1 MPELILDR
9 APSAVISLDE
19 QGLVTYWN
27 RSAEKT
33 FRIPREEAIGREL
46 AELIIPE
53 RYRAAHRLGI
63 RRFLADGTGPL
74 LERPTELTALR
85 PDGSEFPVQLT
96 ISAIRRGPVWT
107 FTAFVAD
114 MSERE
119 AAERERERLVEEL
132 RHTLHLAEQR
142 FDAVVGALSDPV
154 TIRDRSNRLVYANRA
169 ALGHLG
175 FESSEQLR
183 STPPDK
189 IMDDYLVWTE
199 DGRQISMD
207 QIPSVRILAGEDGSE
222 PLLIRTVHRDT
233 GVQRWNL
240 LKAAPLLDE
249 AGEAE
254 ATIMVIEDVT
264 EQKRAERQGTFLTHA
279 SDVLASSLDYQQT
292 LQNVAQLAVPDIAD
306 WCAVDLVDEDGDR
319 EPVAA
324 AHVDP
329 SRLALAKQLRQYEP
343 GRLNPDQGMG
353 LVVRTGEPLLYP
365 KISDEMLARAAV
377 DKRHLELLRAVGFRS
392 ALIVPMRIGTRTLGT
407 LTLVTAESARVLEQ
421 PDLDLA
427 EQVAARAAVAIEN
440 SRLYS
445 ERSEIAHTLQQSLL
459 PQELPEIPGYELAGV
474 CIPAYAGTEVG
485 GDFYDVW
492 DEPDGWMIAMG
503 DVTGKGV
510 QAAALTSLVRH
521 TMRVSSEFIS
531 SPAEVLRYVD
541 RALKRQAARRSI
553 CTALVLRVQRDRA
566 LLAVGG
572 HPLPFLI
579 SSEGVARVGENGPLL
594 GGFAGAHWRDSVI
607 ELEPGSTL
615 VAYTDGVTDA
625 VGTGGTR
632 YGIHR
637 LAETLGRCPAQA
649 ATGVVDAL
657 MEALGSFQ
665 VGPNADDTAVLAL
678 RRLSRHATPQRIAGQ
693 LQPIEA
699 IGSAP

>member
-19 QGLVTYWN
+19 RGLVTYWN
-27 RSAEKT
+27 RSAEKA
-33 FRIPREEAIGREL
+33 FGIPKEEAIGREL
-46 AELIIPE
+46 GELIIPE
-53 RYRAAHRLGI
+53 RYRAEHRSGI
-63 RRFLADGTGPL
+63 KRFLADGTGPL

-85 PDGSEFPVQLT
+85 ADGTEFPVALT
-96 ISAIRRGPVWT
+96 VSAIRRGSVWT
-107 FTAFVAD
+107 FTAFVQD
-114 MSERE
+114 LSERE

-154 TIRDRSNRLVYANRA
+154 TIRDRNNRLVYANRA
-169 ALGHLG
+169 ALAHLG
-175 FESSEQLR
+175 FQSSEQLR
-183 STPPDK
+183 NTSPNK
-189 IMDDYLVWTE
+189 IMDDYLVFTE
-199 DGRQISMD
+199 DGHPISMD
-207 QIPSVRILAGEDGSE
+207 QIPSVRILAGEEASE

-240 LKAAPLLDE
+240 LKASPLLDE
-249 AGEAE
+249 AGQAE

-264 EQKRAERQGTFLTHA
+264 EQKRAERQAAFLTHA

-292 LQNVAQLAVPDIAD
+292 FRNVAQLAVPDIAD
-306 WCAVDLVDEDGDR
+306 WCAVDLIDEDGDR
-319 EPVAA
+319 QPVAV

-329 SRLALAKQLRQYEP
+329 SRLALAEQLREYEP
-343 GRLNPDQGMG
+343 ARLNPDQGKG
-353 LVVRTGEPLLYP
+353 LVARTGEPLLYP
-365 KISDEMLARAAV
+365 DISDEMLVQAAV
-377 DKRHLELLRAVGFRS
+377 DERHLELLRAVGFRS

-421 PDLDLA
+421 PDLRLA

-440 SRLYS
+440 ARLYG
-445 ERSEIAHTLQQSLL
+445 ERSKIAHTLQQSLL

-474 CIPAYAGTEVG
+474 YIPAYAGTEVG

-492 DEPDGWMIAMG
+492 EESDAWMITMG

-510 QAAALTSLVRH
+510 EAAALTSLVRH
-521 TMRVSSEFIS
+521 TMRASSEFIS

-541 RALKRQAARRSI
+541 RTLKRQRTRSI

-572 HPLPFLI
+572 HPLPFVI
-579 SSEGVARVGENGPLL
+579 SAQGVRTVGEHGPLL
-594 GGFAGAHWRDSVI
+594 GGFVGAHWRDSLV
-607 ELEPGSTL
+607 ELEPGTTL

-625 VGTGGTR
+625 VGTDGSR
-632 YGIHR
+632 YGMVR
-637 LAETLGRCPAQA
+637 LAETLRQCPGRGA
-649 ATGVVDAL
+649 AGVVRVLED
-657 MEALGSFQ
+657 ALGSFQ

-678 RRLSRHATPQRIAGQ
+678 RRRSRQHTRQRTARE
-693 LQPIEA
+693 LEPIEA
-699 IGSAP
+699 IGSSR